1 MLKTYFNH
9 RLIIL
14 LQFFISL
21 YIFINIFH
29 LFLDTKEVSTYFKGT
44 IQMKKEVNQPSKYE
58 VLTQR
63 LDQYLKDNAFNGSVL
78 VTIKDQV
85 ILRKA
90 YGYANIQDNVL
101 ATPKTKYRIGSI
113 TKTVVAVA
121 IMQLQ
126 EQGRLNIDENVNNY
140 VSTFPVETQITLR
153 HLLTHTSGLPEQG
166 QGNVEATSHL
176 KLINWIG
183 AQKLEFPPGT
193 GWRYTDYNYMVLG
206 YIVEKISKQPL
217 AKYIKQHIFN
227 PANMKESGIGEK
239 MPEDIFLA
247 EGYRRE
253 DTTLVPAQKLQM
265 KWLYGCG
272 DMYTTVDD
280 MKKLDEALLTEK
292 LISKK
297 SLSEVFTVTPVKKYG
312 FSFYVYPDYCHNHGV
327 LAGWNTFNNFNW
339 DKRIFVIL
347 FSNVKNSMDDE
358 FNQKFRSMVMNL
370 QNKIQYYPIEK
381 RIYITNESKKLKN
394 HIHKTII

>member
-14 LQFFISL
+14 LQFFISF
-21 YIFINIFH
+21 YIFINTFH
-29 LFLDTKEVSTYFKGT
+29 LFLGAKEVSPYFKGT
-44 IQMKKEVNQPSKYE
+44 IQIKKGGNQTSKYE

-78 VTIKDQV
+78 VTIKDHV

-90 YGYANIQDNVL
+90 YGYANIQDKIL

-113 TKTVVAVA
+113 TKTVVAVS
-121 IMQLQ
+121 IMQLH

-140 VSTFPVETQITLR
+140 VSTFPIEKQITLR

-166 QGNVEATSHL
+166 QGNVDATSHL

-217 AKYIKQHIFN
+217 AEYIKKYIFD

-253 DTTLVPAQKLQM
+253 KNSLVSAEKLQM
-265 KWLYGCG
+265 KWLYACG
-272 DMYTTVDD
+272 DMYTTIDD
-280 MKKLDEALLTEK
+280 MKKLDEAILTEK

-297 SLSEVFTVTPVKKYG
+297 SLSEMFTASLAKKYG
-312 FSFYVYPDYCHNHGV
+312 FSFYVHPNYYHNHGV

-339 DKRIFVIL
+339 NKRIFIIL
-347 FSNVKNSMDDE
+347 FSNVKNSMNDE
-358 FNQKFRSMVMNL
+358 YNEKFRSMIMKSLN
-370 QNKIQYYPIEK
+370 EK
-381 RIYITNESKKLKN
+381 
-394 HIHKTII
+394 

>member
-1 MLKTYFNH
+1 MSKTYFNH

-21 YIFINIFH
+21 YIFTNIFH
-29 LFLDTKEVSTYFKGT
+29 LFLETKQSSHYFKDT
-44 IQMKKEVNQPSKYE
+44 IQINKELNQPSKYE

-78 VTIKDQV
+78 VTIKNHV

-90 YGYANIQDNVL
+90 YGYANIQDSVL
-101 ATPKTKYRIGSI
+101 ATSKTRYRIGSI
-113 TKTVVAVA
+113 TKTVVAVS

-126 EQGRLNIDENVNNY
+126 EQGKLNIDENVNKY
-140 VSTFPVETQITLR
+140 VSTFPAKKQITLR

-166 QGNVEATSHL
+166 QGNVDATSHL

-183 AQKLEFPPGT
+183 LQKLEFPPGT

-217 AKYIKQHIFN
+217 AEYIKEYIFDS
-227 PANMKESGIGEK
+227 ANMKESGIGEK

-253 DTTLVPAQKLQM
+253 KNSLAPAEKLQM

-272 DMYTTVDD
+272 DMYTTTDD
-280 MKKLDEALLTEK
+280 MKKLDEAIMTEK

-297 SLSEVFTVTPVKKYG
+297 SLSEMFTVSPAKKYG
-312 FSFYVYPDYCHNHGV
+312 FSFYVQPDFYHNHGV
-327 LAGWNTFNNFNW
+327 LSGWNTYNNFNW

-358 FNQKFRSMVMNL
+358 FNQKFCNIVM
-370 QNKIQYYPIEK
+370 
-381 RIYITNESKKLKN
+381 KL
-394 HIHKTII
+394 

>member
-9 RLIIL
+9 KLITL

-21 YIFINIFH
+21 YIFTNIFH
-29 LFLDTKEVSTYFKGT
+29 LFLGIKEVPTYFKGA

-63 LDQYLKDNAFNGSVL
+63 LDQYLKANAFNGSVL
-78 VTIKDQV
+78 VTIKDHV

-90 YGYANIQDNVL
+90 YGYANTQENVL

-113 TKTVVAVA
+113 TKTVVAIS

-126 EQGRLNIDENVNNY
+126 EQGRLSIDENVNKY
-140 VSTFPVETQITLR
+140 VSTFPAEKQITLR

-166 QGNVEATSHL
+166 QGNVDATSHL
-176 KLINWIG
+176 KLTNWIG
-183 AQKLEFPPGT
+183 SQKLEFPPGT

-217 AKYIKQHIFN
+217 AEYIKENIFDL
-227 PANMKESGIGEK
+227 ANMKESGIGEK

-253 DTTLVPAQKLQM
+253 KNSLVPAEKLQM

-280 MKKLDEALLTEK
+280 MKKLDEAIMREK

-297 SLSEVFTVTPVKKYG
+297 SLSEMFTVSPTKKYG
-312 FSFYVYPDYCHNHGV
+312 FSFYVHPDSYHNHGV
-327 LAGWNTFNNFNW
+327 LSGWNTYNNFNW

-347 FSNVKNSMDDE
+347 FSNVKNSINDE
-358 FNQKFRSMVMNL
+358 FNQELFQIVLESSN
-370 QNKIQYYPIEK
+370 NK
-381 RIYITNESKKLKN
+381 
-394 HIHKTII
+394 

>member
-9 RLIIL
+9 GFIIL
-14 LQFFISL
+14 LQLSISL
-21 YIFINIFH
+21 YIFTNIFH
-29 LFLDTKEVSTYFKGT
+29 LFLDSKEASHYFKET
-44 IQMKKEVNQPSKYE
+44 IQINKKANQPSKYDG
-58 VLTQR
+58 LSQS

-78 VTIKDQV
+78 VTIKDHV

-90 YGYANIQDNVL
+90 YGYANKQDNVL
-101 ATPKTKYRIGSI
+101 ATLKTKYRIGSI
-113 TKTVVAVA
+113 TKTVVAVS

-126 EQGRLNIDENVNNY
+126 EQGRLNIDENVNKY
-140 VSTFPVETQITLR
+140 VSTFPAVKQITLR

-166 QGNVEATSHL
+166 QGNVDATSHL

-183 AQKLEFPPGT
+183 SQKLEFPPGT

-206 YIVEKISKQPL
+206 YIVEKISKHSL
-217 AKYIKQHIFN
+217 SEYIKEHIFN
-227 PANMKESGIGEK
+227 PADMKDSGIGEK
-239 MPEDIFLA
+239 FPEDIFLA

-253 DTTLVPAQKLQM
+253 KNSLVPAQKLQM

-272 DMYTTVDD
+272 DMYTTVED
-280 MKKLDEALLTEK
+280 MKKLDEAIMKGK

-297 SLSEVFTVTPVKKYG
+297 SLSEMFTVSPAKKYG
-312 FSFYVYPDYCHNHGV
+312 FSFYVHPDYYHNHGV

-339 DKRIFVIL
+339 NKRIFVIL

-358 FNQKFRSMVMNL
+358 FNQKFRSMVMDL
-370 QNKIQYYPIEK
+370 LNKNDI
-381 RIYITNESKKLKN
+381 SL
-394 HIHKTII
+394 

>member
-14 LQFFISL
+14 LQFFISF

-29 LFLDTKEVSTYFKGT
+29 FFSGTKEVSPYIKGT
-44 IQMKKEVNQPSKYE
+44 LQMRKEVNQTSKYE

-78 VTIKDQV
+78 VTIKDHV

-113 TKTVVAVA
+113 TKTVVAVS

-140 VSTFPVETQITLR
+140 ISTFPAEKQITLR

-166 QGNVEATSHL
+166 QGNVDATSHL
-176 KLINWIG
+176 KLIKWIG
-183 AQKLEFPPGT
+183 SQELEFPPGT

-217 AKYIKQHIFN
+217 AEYIKEHIFN
-227 PANMKESGIGEK
+227 PAHMKESGIGGK
-239 MPEDIFLA
+239 MPGDIFLA
-247 EGYRRE
+247 EGYRSE
-253 DTTLVPAQKLQM
+253 KNSLVPAQKLQM
-265 KWLYGCG
+265 QWLYGCG

-280 MKKLDEALLTEK
+280 MKRLDEAIMSGK
-292 LISKK
+292 LISKE
-297 SLSEVFTVTPVKKYG
+297 SIEQMFTTSSSRKYG
-312 FSFYVYPDYCHNHGV
+312 FSFYIYPEYFHNHGV
-327 LAGWNTFNNFNW
+327 LSGWNTFNNFNW
-339 DKRIFVIL
+339 NKRVFVIL
-347 FSNVKNSMDDE
+347 FSNVKNGMNDK
-358 FNQKFRSMVMNL
+358 FNQGFRNMVLNFS
-370 QNKIQYYPIEK
+370 N
-381 RIYITNESKKLKN
+381 SKKVY
-394 HIHKTII
+394 

>member
-21 YIFINIFH
+21 YIFTNIFH
-29 LFLDTKEVSTYFKGT
+29 LFLDTKKVSPYFKDT
-44 IQMKKEVNQPSKYE
+44 IQIKKKANQPSKYE

-78 VTIKDQV
+78 VTIKDHV

-113 TKTVVAVA
+113 TKTVVAVS

-126 EQGRLNIDENVNNY
+126 EQGRLDIDENVNKY
-140 VSTFPVETQITLR
+140 VSTFPAEKQITLR

-166 QGNVEATSHL
+166 QGNVDTTSHL

-183 AQKLEFPPGT
+183 SQKLEFPPGT

-206 YIVEKISKQPL
+206 YIVEKISKRPL
-217 AKYIKQHIFN
+217 SEYINEHIFN
-227 PANMKESGIGEK
+227 PADMKESGIGKK

-247 EGYRRE
+247 EGYRKE
-253 DTTLVPAQKLQM
+253 KDSLVPAQRLQM

-280 MKKLDEALLTEK
+280 MKKLDEAIMAEK

-297 SLSEVFTVTPVKKYG
+297 GLSEIFTVSQVKKYG
-312 FSFYVYPDYCHNHGV
+312 FGFYIHPDYYHNHGV
-327 LAGWNTFNNFNW
+327 LSGWNTYNNFNW

-358 FNQKFRSMVMNL
+358 FNQKFRSMVM
-370 QNKIQYYPIEK
+370 KIH
-381 RIYITNESKKLKN
+381 NE
-394 HIHKTII
+394 I

>member
-21 YIFINIFH
+21 YIFTNIFH
-29 LFLDTKEVSTYFKGT
+29 LFLDTKKVSPYFKDT
-44 IQMKKEVNQPSKYE
+44 IQIKKEPNQPSKYE

-63 LDQYLKDNAFNGSVL
+63 LDQYLNDNAFNGSVL
-78 VTIKDQV
+78 VTIKDHV

-101 ATPKTKYRIGSI
+101 TTPKTKYRIGSI
-113 TKTVVAVA
+113 TKTVVAVS

-126 EQGRLNIDENVNNY
+126 EQGKLNIDENVNKY
-140 VSTFPVETQITLR
+140 ISTFPAEKQITLR

-166 QGNVEATSHL
+166 QGHVNATSRL

-183 AQKLEFPPGT
+183 SQKLAFSPGT
-193 GWRYTDYNYMVLG
+193 DWKYSDYNYMVLG

-217 AKYIKQHIFN
+217 AQYIKEHIFN

-239 MPEDIFLA
+239 MPEEIFLA
-247 EGYRRE
+247 EGYIK
-253 DTTLVPAQKLQM
+253 DKGSLLPAQRSQM

-280 MKKLDEALLTEK
+280 MKKLDEAIMTEK
-292 LISKK
+292 LFAKN
-297 SLSEVFTVTPVKKYG
+297 SLSEMFTATPTHKYG
-312 FSFYVYPDYCHNHGV
+312 FSFYVHPDYYHNHGV
-327 LAGWNTFNNFNW
+327 LSGWNTYNNFNW

-358 FNQKFRSMVMNL
+358 FNQKFRNMVM
-370 QNKIQYYPIEK
+370 
-381 RIYITNESKKLKN
+381 KL
-394 HIHKTII
+394 

>member
-21 YIFINIFH
+21 YIFTNIFH
-29 LFLDTKEVSTYFKGT
+29 LFLDTKEASHYFNDT
-44 IQMKKEVNQPSKYE
+44 IQINKELHQPNKYE
-58 VLTQR
+58 ELAQR
-63 LDQYLKDNAFNGSVL
+63 LDQYLKEKAFNGSVL
-78 VTIKDQV
+78 VTIKGHV

-113 TKTVVAVA
+113 TKTVVAVS

-126 EQGRLNIDENVNNY
+126 EQGRLNIDENVNKY
-140 VSTFPVETQITLR
+140 VSTFPAEKKITLR

-166 QGNVEATSHL
+166 QGNVDAASHL

-183 AQKLEFPPGT
+183 SQKLDFPPGT

-217 AKYIKQHIFN
+217 ALYIKEHIFD

-239 MPEDIFLA
+239 LPEEIFLA
-247 EGYRRE
+247 EGYKRE
-253 DTTLVPAQKLQM
+253 TNSLVPAQKLQM

-272 DMYTTVDD
+272 DMYTTIDD
-280 MKKLDEALLTEK
+280 MKKLDEAIMTEK

-297 SLSEVFTVTPVKKYG
+297 SLSEMFSASPFKKYG
-312 FSFYVYPDYCHNHGV
+312 FSFYVHPNYYHNHGV
-327 LAGWNTFNNFNW
+327 LSGWNTFNNFNW

-358 FNQKFRSMVMNL
+358 LNQKFRSVVMEL
-370 QNKIQYYPIEK
+370 HTEIQ
-381 RIYITNESKKLKN
+381 
-394 HIHKTII
+394 

>member
-1 MLKTYFNH
+1 MLKTYFNY

-14 LQFFISL
+14 LQFFISI
-21 YIFINIFH
+21 YIFMDIFH
-29 LFLDTKEVSTYFKGT
+29 FFLDTKKISPYFKDT
-44 IQMKKEVNQPSKYE
+44 IQIKTEPPQPDIYDG
-58 VLTQR
+58 LAQR
-63 LDQYLKDNAFNGSVL
+63 LDRYLKDNAFNGSVL
-78 VTIKDQV
+78 VTIKDHI

-90 YGYANIQDNVL
+90 YGYADIQDNVL

-113 TKTVVAVA
+113 TKTVVAVS

-126 EQGRLNIDENVNNY
+126 EQGSLNIDDNVNKY
-140 VSTFPVETQITLR
+140 VSSFPAEKQITLR

-166 QGNVEATSHL
+166 QGNVDATSHL

-183 AQKLEFPPGT
+183 SQKLEFPSGT

-217 AKYIKQHIFN
+217 AEYIKEYIFD

-247 EGYRRE
+247 EGYRK
-253 DTTLVPAQKLQM
+253 DKGSLIPAQRSQM
-265 KWLYGCG
+265 KWLFGCG

-280 MKKLDEALLTEK
+280 MKKLDEAIMKEK

-297 SLSEVFTVTPVKKYG
+297 SLSEMFTASYEKKYG
-312 FSFYVYPDYCHNHGV
+312 FSFYVHTDYYHNHGV
-327 LAGWNTFNNFNW
+327 LSGWNSFNNFNW

-358 FNQKFRSMVMNL
+358 FNQKFRNMVM
-370 QNKIQYYPIEK
+370 
-381 RIYITNESKKLKN
+381 KL
-394 HIHKTII
+394 